1 MVTACKE
8 HTKVI
13 QDSTPSQYDSD
24 TAVNSSAIHP
34 FTRDNRWMASKNV
47 KKPGV

>member
-13 QDSTPSQYDSD
+13 QDNTPSQYESD
-24 TAVNSSAIHP
+24 TVGNPSAIHP
-34 FTRDNRWMASKNV
+34 WQPMNR
-47 KKPGV
+47 